1 MSVLELSGRPYTVFD
16 PANKAHRGFYHT
28 FVETGS
34 WGKCPFRF
42 VVPEDHG
49 DLITMIQRSLVRY
62 YVQTEFNVVAK
73 KPQKKVSQKRTKTVD
88 ASQKK

>member
-62 YVQTEFNVVAK
+62 YVQTEFKSVAK
-73 KPQKKVSQKRTKTVD
+73 KPRKKVSQKRTKTVD
-88 ASQKK
+88 ANQKK